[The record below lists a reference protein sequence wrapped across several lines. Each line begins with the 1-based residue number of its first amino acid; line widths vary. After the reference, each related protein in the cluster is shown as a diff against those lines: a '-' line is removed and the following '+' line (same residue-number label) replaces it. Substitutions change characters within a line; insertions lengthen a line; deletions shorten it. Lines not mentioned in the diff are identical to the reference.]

1 MFQSKS
7 KIQTQSIMN
16 STGQHK
22 KRLRFIAVI
31 ATFGGLLFG
40 YDTGVINGALEPMKL
55 DLGLDSFKQG
65 FVVSILIFG
74 AAIGALI
81 AGKLADSFGRKH
93 NITLLAIVFIV
104 STMACAFAPSWELLA
119 VGRFILGFAVGGA
132 SVTVPIYLAELSPY
146 EKRGSLVTQNEL
158 MIIVGQFSAFIINA
172 IIFNIWGEHL
182 FIWRYMLVVAVIPA
196 IILLFGMLRMPR
208 SPRWLVSQNRN
219 EEALNV
225 LMQVRSHDRARKE
238 IEEVNALAKKEKK
251 SNLGGW
257 RMFKIP
263 WIRRLTLIGC
273 GLGVFQQLS
282 GINSI
287 MYYGTQVLQQV
298 GFSNKAAI
306 VANTFNGLFS
316 LIGILVGLYLI
327 NKINRR
333 KMLISGFILTTFF
346 HLLVGL
352 SAALFPE
359 GIFKAYCI
367 MIFIIGFVFSM
378 QGTIGPLVWLL
389 LSEIFPLKIR
399 SFAVG
404 FCVLILWLTNACVA
418 FLFPPMA
425 ESFGISNTFFVFF
438 ALGLLAIWF
447 TYKMVPETRGKTLE
461 EFEDEFKIKYSK

>member
-93 NITLLAIVFIV
+93 NITLLAIVFII
-104 STMACAFAPSWELLA
+104 STMVCAFAPSWELLA

-251 SNLGGW
+251 SNLGGGGECL
-257 RMFKIP
+257 KY
-263 WIRRLTLIGC
+263 
-273 GLGVFQQLS
+273 LG
-282 GINSI
+282 
-287 MYYGTQVLQQV
+287 
-298 GFSNKAAI
+298 
-306 VANTFNGLFS
+306 
-316 LIGILVGLYLI
+316 
-327 NKINRR
+327 
-333 KMLISGFILTTFF
+333 
-346 HLLVGL
+346 
-352 SAALFPE
+352 
-359 GIFKAYCI
+359 
-367 MIFIIGFVFSM
+367 
-378 QGTIGPLVWLL
+378 
-389 LSEIFPLKIR
+389 
-399 SFAVG
+399 
-404 FCVLILWLTNACVA
+404 
-418 FLFPPMA
+418 
-425 ESFGISNTFFVFF
+425 
-438 ALGLLAIWF
+438 
-447 TYKMVPETRGKTLE
+447 
-461 EFEDEFKIKYSK
+461 